1 MGTEQH
7 LDAEEVLIRICWG
20 LDRNTPLVCYFTED
34 FSLAMLNE
42 ESLTRLR
49 KSLLES
55 RTQTVSFVTDG
66 KLPELFGN
74 GTVERSFGMSPPKFF
89 VPPVSFQRGGRW
101 ASRCAEGIKYLVD
114 YQLSHPGE

>member
-7 LDAEEVLIRICWG
+7 LDAEDVLIRICWG
-20 LDRNTPLVCYFTED
+20 LGCNIPLVCYFTDD

-55 RTQTVSFVTDG
+55 RTQAVSFVTAG

-74 GTVERSFGMSPPKFF
+74 GTVERSFGMNPPKFF
-89 VPPVSFQRGGRW
+89 VPPMSFQCGGRW
-101 ASRCAEGIKYLVD
+101 ASRCAEGIRYLVD
-114 YQLSHPGE
+114 YQISHSRE